1 MFLSNIKQKIK
12 KKLTLQ
18 TPSILVEGKNK
29 IFNKYNNTNNTSLFS
44 FGEKNPDKFFYII
57 KITPGAGL
65 FSNVLFVLNHLKLA
79 KKKNYIPFVDMQN
92 FPTIYNESQKIH
104 NTFNAWEYFF
114 ENYTNININEIYQSK
129 NVFIASNLFQ
139 KDFFKDTNTDG
150 LREYFRDN
158 LKVNQRYKKIINFFS
173 EKHFKN
179 KKVLGVHFRGT
190 SYKRSPGHPLP
201 ATKKQILKKIYQL
214 QLNESYDK
222 IFFVTEEENY
232 KNFLVSNLSSKSLF
246 LKSSYRS
253 DKNDAFEIY
262 PRRLHR
268 FKLGREALLEAML
281 LSKCDALIY
290 ITSNISSASIAW
302 NLNTTQK
309 RIKIDNGSNSN
320 NVFLAQILW
329 YIKKRLPV
337 FLGGF
342 K

>member
-1 MFLSNIKQKIK
+1 MFLANIKKKIK
-12 KKLTLQ
+12 KKITIQ
-18 TPSILVEGKNK
+18 TPSLLNSEKNN
-29 IFNKYNNTNNTSLFS
+29 IFNKYNNTENTSLFS

-79 KKKNYIPFVDMQN
+79 KKKNCIPFVDMQN
-92 FPTIYNESQKIH
+92 FSTIYNEAEKIH

-114 ENYTNININEIYQSK
+114 ENYTKISINEIYQSK
-129 NVFIASNLFQ
+129 NVYISSNLFH
-139 KDFFKDTNTDG
+139 KSFFKDTNTDE
-150 LREYFRDN
+150 LRKYFRDN
-158 LKVNQRYKKIINFFS
+158 LKIKKRYKKIVDFFS
-173 EKHFKN
+173 EKYFKN
-179 KKVLGVHFRGT
+179 KKILGVHFRGT

-201 ATKKQILKKIYQL
+201 ATKKQILKRINQL
-214 QLNESYDK
+214 QANNDYDK

-232 KNFLVSNLSSKSLF
+232 KKFLISNLKTKSLF
-246 LKSSYRS
+246 LESSYRS
-253 DKNDAFEIY
+253 DKNDAFEVY

-290 ITSNISSASIAW
+290 ITSNVSSSAIAW

-309 RIKIDNGSNSN
+309 RIKIDNGLNSN
-320 NVFLAQILW
+320 NVFLAQIFW
-329 YIKKRLPV
+329 YIKKRLPK

>member
-114 ENYTNININEIYQSK
+114 ENYTSININEIYQSK

>member
-139 KDFFKDTNTDG
+139 KDFFKDTNTDD

>member
-18 TPSILVEGKNK
+18 TPSILSKGKNT
-29 IFNKYNNTNNTSLFS
+29 IFNKYNNTDNTSLFS

-139 KDFFKDTNTDG
+139 KDFFKDTNTED
-150 LREYFRDN
+150 LRQYFRDN
-158 LKVNQRYKKIINFFS
+158 LKVNQRYKKIITFFS
-173 EKHFKN
+173 KKHFRN

-190 SYKRSPGHPLP
+190 SYKRSPGHPFP
-201 ATKKQILKKIYQL
+201 ATKKQILKKINQL

-232 KNFLVSNLSSKSLF
+232 KKFLVSNLSSKSLF
-246 LKSSYRS
+246 LNSSYRS

-302 NLNTTQK
+302 NLNTAQK
-309 RIKIDNGSNSN
+309 RIKINNGSNSN

-329 YIKKRLPV
+329 YIKKTLPG

>member
-114 ENYTNININEIYQSK
+114 ENYTSININEIYQSK

-139 KDFFKDTNTDG
+139 KDFFKDTNTDD